1 MRSVG
6 RNSTPKMRWRKGC
19 PRIRF
24 FDDFVAPGVR
34 AAFDGVIGKFP
45 PCEVT
50 SGDRHPYGRMFE
62 ALRIA
67 YLQIER
73 HAFECVV
80 VTFDLSTQIA
90 CYQREREVVVGVVI
104 VEAEIDGKR
113 PRGVLFVGGVDD
125 FGIDSPRK
133 VVVMS
138 WA

>member
-1 MRSVG
+1 
-6 RNSTPKMRWRKGC
+6 
-19 PRIRF
+19 
-24 FDDFVAPGVR
+24 
-34 AAFDGVIGKFP
+34 
-45 PCEVT
+45 
-50 SGDRHPYGRMFE
+50 MFE

-125 FGIDSPRK
+125 FGIDSAPQGRGD
-133 VVVMS
+133 VVGVDTVENDVFG
-138 WA
+138 